1 MALNYIMQLGL
12 VFFFVRFLVIEL
24 NVLYSATV
32 FELESDQ
39 M

>member
-1 MALNYIMQLGL
+1 MASETVCNLE
-12 VFFFVRFLVIEL
+12 FVSLVIEL

>member
-1 MALNYIMQLGL
+1 MALNYIMQFWGL
-12 VFFFVRFLVIEL
+12 FFLVVEL

-32 FELESDQ
+32 FELENYH